1 MKNTPDVENISNK
14 KLNKNQTSNKQY
26 LQHQQLNYPEH
37 IPPENILMAIEYFY
51 TQENQEKRMPER
63 TCWMYVK
70 GEWLSMTG
78 SVIPYRVY
86 TANKT
91 IRFKPW

>member
-1 MKNTPDVENISNK
+1 
-14 KLNKNQTSNKQY
+14 
-26 LQHQQLNYPEH
+26 
-37 IPPENILMAIEYFY
+37 
-51 TQENQEKRMPER
+51 MPER

-78 SVIPYRVY
+78 SAIPYRVY